1 MTNSSPAH
9 AVIRS
14 KKADVLIRIAN
25 EADLPAVLEISKGI
39 YGDNDYF
46 PGEILI
52 YLKDSSRRILIA
64 VKDGKA
70 VGLQVMLIIDEGETA
85 IAHALRVHLSY
96 RRQGIG
102 KRLIEECRMYVKE
115 NFPQVKFERYSVT
128 SQSKER
134 LEIQKKSNDVIFHTV
149 VFFAC
154 VVNGN
159 VSMLNSRFASHLSD
173 QSADLEYLNK
183 IEFESVLRQGKID
196 DILFKDKYIV
206 LWQPFKA
213 LVSNIQNGLF
223 KVGDSV
229 YGSYSG
235 ESIESLSH
243 ARWCPIEK
251 CPQLFTVCYTQDE
264 KLL

>member
-14 KKADVLIRIAN
+14 KMADVLIRIAN

-39 YGDNDYF
+39 YGDNNYF
-46 PGEILI
+46 PGEFLN

-149 VFFAC
+149 VFFC
-154 VVNGN
+154 
-159 VSMLNSRFASHLSD
+159 MCC
-173 QSADLEYLNK
+173 E
-183 IEFESVLRQGKID
+183 
-196 DILFKDKYIV
+196 
-206 LWQPFKA
+206 W
-213 LVSNIQNGLF
+213 
-223 KVGDSV
+223 
-229 YGSYSG
+229 
-235 ESIESLSH
+235 
-243 ARWCPIEK
+243 
-251 CPQLFTVCYTQDE
+251 
-264 KLL
+264 